1 MKNGDWARL
10 LLLGALLWL
19 ISSKP
24 KRETIP
30 SWGDSSN
37 TG

>member
-10 LLLGALLWL
+10 LLLGALLWFVA
-19 ISSKP
+19 KP

-30 SWGDSSN
+30 SWGDASN

>member
-1 MKNGDWARL
+1 MTKGDWIKL
-10 LLLGALLWL
+10 LVLAGVIYFL
-19 ISSKP
+19 SRRP

-30 SWGDSSN
+30 SWGDSGY

>member
-1 MKNGDWARL
+1 MSKGDWFK
-10 LLLGALLWL
+10 L
-19 ISSKP
+19 IVLAGVLYYVATRK

-30 SWGDSSN
+30 SWGDSGY